1 MPMAIII
8 KVIGDQPV
16 YSKLDPTPEE
26 KNNALKLHEELKDL
40 IPKLEAG
47 FGKKVSNGAGDD
59 KKRKSRIDNK
69 LIYKLGEKLKQV
81 VLDKYK
87 VSDEDIDLV
96 FTAIS
101 NNYTSKKVFLHRG
114 KRRDDLRYIF
124 EAAKIPYQFFDRI
137 TWDGWRRLMD
147 SPSIRSE
154 KRFFSWLESKYLKAE
169 QIKRGFIR
177 QFIKELN
184 TLLKNKDTSI
194 FSEAELFEIYE
205 KAWNLTQQSNY
216 DQQEQDKSD
225 ET

>member
-1 MPMAIII
+1 MAIII
-8 KVIGDQPV
+8 KMIGDQPV

-26 KNNALKLHEELKDL
+26 KDNALKLHGELKDL
-40 IPKLEAG
+40 IPKLEAE
-47 FGKKVSNGAGDD
+47 FEKKVSNGAGPE

-69 LIYKLGEKLKQV
+69 VIYQLGEKLKQV
-81 VLDKYK
+81 VRDKYK
-87 VSDEDIDLV
+87 VSDGDIDLV
-96 FTAIS
+96 FSAIR

-114 KRRDDLRYIF
+114 KQRDDLRYIY
-124 EAAKIPYQFFDRI
+124 EAAKVPYQFFDKI

-154 KRFFSWLESKYLKAE
+154 KRFFSWLESKYSKAE

-184 TLLKNKDTSI
+184 TVLKNKDTSI

-205 KAWNLTQQSNY
+205 TAWALTQQSNY
-216 DQQEQDKSD
+216 DQQEEDKS
-225 ET
+225 EEA